1 MTEQKFNEMQ
11 READIATEYATGE
24 REDEDEEYW
33 HDVL

>member
-1 MTEQKFNEMQ
+1 MKKETFDEMQ